1 MPGTLKKE
9 DIFCGGGC
17 MLPLYTETKNN
28 LQIELRQS
36 VHASPH
42 LHKSLEFVYVMK
54 GTLEL
59 GVGDMLYHMEEG
71 DLGIVFPE
79 LIHHYQVFDSS
90 ECMAYYLLASPSMA
104 DAFGSV
110 MQQKSPEYPVIAAE
124 NVHPDIRYALDTLYK
139 LDQGSSLYYKWRPEG
154 SPENRIR
161 EVLQQAYVNV
171 IMARCLPCITL
182 IDKSMVGSDDI
193 IYRMVSYITGK
204 FREPLTL
211 TQMAHDLG
219 ISPYALSR
227 IFSGTFHRNFNQYL
241 NEVRLEYAAELLHR
255 TDEPITDICMD
266 VGFGSQRTFNRVFM
280 EHFHTSPREFRS
292 HQWAADEAHV
302 RGKDTETRRA

>member
-1 MPGTLKKE
+1 
-9 DIFCGGGC
+9 

-28 LQIELRQS
+28 LQIELRPS

-42 LHKSLEFVYVMK
+42 LHKSLEIVYVTK

-59 GVGDMLYHMEEG
+59 GVGENLYHMETG
-71 DLGIVFPE
+71 DLGVVFPE
-79 LIHHYQVFDSS
+79 LIHHYQVFDSA
-90 ECMAYYLLASPSMA
+90 ECEAYYLLASPSMA

-110 MQQKSPEYPVIAAE
+110 MHQKSPEYPVIAAE
-124 NVHPDIRYALDTLYK
+124 KVHPDIRYALDTLYDLEK
-139 LDQGSSLYYKWRPEG
+139 DIPIHYKWQTEK
-154 SPENRIR
+154 SSKDRIR

-171 IMARCLPCITL
+171 IMARSLPCITL

-204 FREPLTL
+204 FRESLTM

-266 VGFGSQRTFNRVFM
+266 VGFWSQRTFNRVFM
-280 EHFHTSPREFRS
+280 EHFHTSPREFRN
-292 HQWAADEAHV
+292 HQWAADAV
-302 RGKDTETRRA
+302 REQGRGEEV

>member
-1 MPGTLKKE
+1 
-9 DIFCGGGC
+9 

-28 LQIELRQS
+28 LQIELRPS
-36 VHASPH
+36 VHVSPH
-42 LHKSLEFVYVMK
+42 LHKSLEFVFVTK

-59 GVGDMLYHMEEG
+59 GVGENLYHMSTG
-71 DLGIVFPE
+71 DLGVIFPE
-79 LIHHYQVFDSS
+79 LIHHYQVFDDT
-90 ECMAYYLLASPSMA
+90 ECEAYYLLASPSMA
-104 DAFGSV
+104 DAFGSI
-110 MQQKSPEYPVIAAE
+110 MKQKSPEVPVIAAGD
-124 NVHPDIRYALDTLYK
+124 VHPDIRYALDTLYSLEQDSPFPFK
-139 LDQGSSLYYKWRPEG
+139 RRMEESSQDRV
-154 SPENRIR
+154 R

-171 IMARCLPCITL
+171 IMARCLPCMTL
-182 IDKSMVGSDDI
+182 VDKDTVGSDDI

-204 FREPLTL
+204 FREPLTM
-211 TQMAHDLG
+211 TRMAHDLG

-280 EHFHTSPREFRS
+280 DHFHTSPREFRN
-292 HQWAADEAHV
+292 HQWAADAV
-302 RGKDTETRRA
+302 RSKTTDWNR